1 MLPRSPVQNQTNQ
14 FSSPSDEKFT
24 VPTLYQPHVCAS
36 EKVES
41 VDGKINRRKT
51 ANIKNGFADTQI

>member
-1 MLPRSPVQNQTNQ
+1 MLPRSPVKNQTNQ
-14 FSSPSDEKFT
+14 LSSPSDEKFT

-41 VDGKINRRKT
+41 VDGKMHGRKT
-51 ANIKNGFADTQI
+51 ASIKNGFADTPI